1 MNKGVVYVE
10 EINEAVKIYN
20 FLLKEMDNMYHGMRE
35 Y

>member
-10 EINEAVKIYN
+10 EINEAVKIHN
-20 FLLKEMDNMYHGMRE
+20 FLLKEIDNTYRGMRE